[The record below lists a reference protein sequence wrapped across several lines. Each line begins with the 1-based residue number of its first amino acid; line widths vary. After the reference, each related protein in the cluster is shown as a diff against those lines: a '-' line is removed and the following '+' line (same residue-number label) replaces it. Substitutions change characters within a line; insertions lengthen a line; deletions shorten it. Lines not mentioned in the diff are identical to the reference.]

1 MVAIYSALYCRPST
15 EVVAFEFGFVAPV
28 SGAARYRPDS
38 LSDCSATVST
48 RATSQE
54 VLDIITE
61 HHDRRM
67 IGRFPL
73 VCGKCGNSVD
83 G

>member
-1 MVAIYSALYCRPST
+1 MYCRPST
-15 EVVAFEFGFVAPV
+15 EVVAFEFGFVAPA
-28 SGAARYRPDS
+28 SGAARCRPDP
-38 LSDCSATVST
+38 LSDCSATAST

-54 VLDIITE
+54 AFYIITE
-61 HHDRRM
+61 NHDRRM

>member
-1 MVAIYSALYCRPST
+1 MYCRPST

-28 SGAARYRPDS
+28 SGAARCRPDS

-54 VLDIITE
+54 VLDIIKE

-67 IGRFPL
+67 VGRFPL

>member
-28 SGAARYRPDS
+28 SGAARCRPDP

-54 VLDIITE
+54 ALDIITE

-73 VCGKCGNSVD
+73 VCDKCGNSVD

>member
-1 MVAIYSALYCRPST
+1 MYRRPST

-28 SGAARYRPDS
+28 SGAARCRPDS

-73 VCGKCGNSVD
+73 VCGKYGNSVD